1 VLESTSL
8 CQKPSSLVALD
19 ETMTGTYNFIVAI
32 HFAMQAAL
40 VEAGVSFHQT
50 QRTGR
55 LLCRLKLPLGMYM
68 FIQKRL
74 KQKPLISHLIP
85 AKPEN
90 RSKNWGIATL
100 TGRVRREQIQQ
111 LSSHN
116 PGQDDD
122 DAGKAASQLLALAV
136 ASISL
141 AGVGVLGYPL
151 LSWCSLLGVLYISRF
166 AFVDS
171 IKVLK
176 KDGKVDVDMLSTIT
190 RVMLIATGNFFF
202 AAWGIL
208 NYAFNRKLLTT
219 IKSDSKKS
227 LIDVFRQRPRSV
239 WVLTGGIEIEI
250 PFENLKRGDIVVVDA
265 GGVVP
270 VDGIITQGTASIDQR
285 VLTGESQPVEKEIGD
300 QVLALTAVLAG
311 RICILVEKTGEETTA
326 AQIAHIYNQTADVK
340 LDMQLQVEHM
350 SNRTITPTLLLSGLC
365 LPILGSTQA
374 IGILAGHFKYKGTI
388 VSSVAI
394 LNILNLVSKKG
405 ILVKD
410 GRTFELL
417 TQVDTVVFDKTGTL
431 TQEEPTVGY
440 VYNCDGYCPDEV
452 LLYAATAEIKQTHP
466 IAKAILKEAARKAI
480 DIPEIDEAEYAIGFG
495 IKVNVNSRCICV
507 GSGRF
512 MEMEKLVIPTNLL
525 QIQANSHNRG
535 YSLVFVAINDRVIGA
550 IELWPTLRM
559 GAKTIVKALKKHGIQ
574 QTYVISGD
582 HETPTKKLAQDL
594 GIDHY
599 FAEALPERKAE
610 LIGQLQREGK
620 RVCYVGDGIND
631 AIALKKATVS
641 ISLSGATTVAIDTA
655 QIILM
660 DENLDHLCY
669 LFDLSRQLDTNI
681 KRTFALVL
689 GSSIVTMGGALFL
702 HFGLATAY
710 ILPQLG
716 LMAGVANSMWPLLQ
730 HRLDVV
736 NNGQDK

>member
-1 VLESTSL
+1 ML
-8 CQKPSSLVALD
+8 
-19 ETMTGTYNFIVAI
+19 
-32 HFAMQAAL
+32 
-40 VEAGVSFHQT
+40 T
-50 QRTGR
+50 QNVRGYVDMIT
-55 LLCRLKLPLGMYM
+55 
-68 FIQKRL
+68 KRCS
-74 KQKPLISHLIP
+74 KQRPLISYLIP
-85 AKPEN
+85 KKYETRSAK
-90 RSKNWGIATL
+90 WAITTL
-100 TGRVRREQIQQ
+100 VANVRREQIQQ
-111 LSSHN
+111 ISSHN
-116 PGQDDD
+116 QEQEDN
-122 DAGKAASQLLALAV
+122 DAGKTATQILALSV
-136 ASISL
+136 VSMSL
-141 AGVGVLGYPL
+141 AGVGALGYPL
-151 LSWCSLLGVLYISRF
+151 LSWCSLLGVLYISRY

-171 IKVLK
+171 LNVLMK
-176 KDGKVDVDMLSTIT
+176 ERKVDVDMLSTIT

-208 NYAFNRKLLTT
+208 NYAFNRKLLTV

-239 WVLTGGIEIEI
+239 WVLTDGLEIEI
-250 PFENLKRGDIVVVDA
+250 PFENLKSGDIVVVDA

-270 VDGIITQGTASIDQR
+270 VDGFITEGAASIDQH

-300 QVLALTAVLAG
+300 QVLALTVVLAG
-311 RICILVEKTGEETTA
+311 RICVRVEKTGEETTA
-326 AQIAHIYNQTADVK
+326 AQIAHIYNQTADIK
-340 LDMQLQVEHM
+340 LDMQLKVETM
-350 SNRTITPTLLLSGLC
+350 SNRTITPTLILSGLC

-417 TQVDTVVFDKTGTL
+417 NQVDTVVFDKTGTL
-431 TQEEPTVGY
+431 TREEPYVGFIY
-440 VYNCDGYCPDEV
+440 TCDGYSEDEV
-452 LLYAATAEIKQTHP
+452 LSHAATAEIKQTHP
-466 IAKAILKEAARKAI
+466 IAKAILKEADRKAI
-480 DIPEIDEAEYAIGFG
+480 NIPEIDEAEYAVGFG
-495 IKVNVNSRCICV
+495 IKVEVDSRCIYV

-512 MEMEKLVIPTNLL
+512 MEMEKLAIPANLL
-525 QIQANSHNRG
+525 QTQTNSHNQG
-535 YSLVFVAINDRVIGA
+535 YSLVFVAINDQVVGA
-550 IELWPTLRM
+550 IELHPTLRT
-559 GAKTIVKALKKHGIQ
+559 GAETIVKALKKHGIQ
-574 QTYVISGD
+574 QTYIISGD
-582 HETPTKKLAQDL
+582 HETPTKKLAQEI

-610 LIGQLQREGK
+610 LIERLQREGK
-620 RVCYVGDGIND
+620 KVCYVGDGIND

-655 QIILM
+655 QVILM
-660 DENLDHLCY
+660 DENLNHLCY
-669 LFDLSRQLDTNI
+669 LFDISKQLDTNI

-716 LMAGVANSMWPLLQ
+716 LLAGIANSMWPLLQ
-730 HRLDVV
+730 HRHDVANKKQGNQAIGHIAPQV
-736 NNGQDK
+736 PIVPVLSSVSKP